1 MSRIRDLYLAYVGQT
16 SDMPVLLEVSHAEGV
31 YIYDTAGKR
40 YIDMNS
46 GISVSSLGH
55 CHPDVVKAIQK
66 QAASYMHTMVYGEHV
81 QAPQVEFAELL
92 LGAMKGVYDCVY
104 YLSAGTEATEL
115 AIKLAKKHTGRH
127 EVVAMKNSYHGST
140 LGAESL
146 RSDLSYTSAFM
157 PLMPGVSHLEFNNLK
172 ALDHITTATAGVICE
187 VVKGE
192 EGVVKG
198 EATYLQHLRKRCDE
212 VGAMLIFD
220 EIQSGFG
227 RTGSLFAHEEYDV
240 FPDVVL
246 IGKAMGG
253 GMPISG
259 VVTSHEILGAII
271 RDPALGHISTFGG
284 HPVCCAAATAGLKA
298 LLESDL
304 IQGVSEKE
312 KLIVDKLSQ
321 HPIIKEVRSAGLMM
335 AVEPTRRKYLKHIVS
350 RSLELGVIVDWFLF
364 NNRSFR
370 LAPPLIATLDELT
383 EGCDLLLQA
392 MDYARDVYA

>member
-227 RTGSLFAHEEYDV
+227 RTGSLFAHEKYDV

-271 RDPALGHISTFGG
+271 RDP
-284 HPVCCAAATAGLKA
+284 
-298 LLESDL
+298 
-304 IQGVSEKE
+304 
-312 KLIVDKLSQ
+312 
-321 HPIIKEVRSAGLMM
+321 
-335 AVEPTRRKYLKHIVS
+335 
-350 RSLELGVIVDWFLF
+350 ELGCSSYSRTKGIV
-364 NNRSFR
+364 
-370 LAPPLIATLDELT
+370 
-383 EGCDLLLQA
+383 GK
-392 MDYARDVYA
+392 